1 MATVTIILITESDIH
16 LHLECNFVNTSPAI
30 TWSETITINRTRLDG
45 MTQAQIRDEVF
56 FPLCQKLIT
65 ERVGL
70 RRAQLA
76 ANSIINVAQTVPDTN

>member
-1 MATVTIILITESDIH
+1 MATVTVTLVTETDIH
-16 LHLECNFVNTSPAI
+16 LHLECNFVNVSPAI
-30 TWSETITINRTRLDG
+30 SWSETVTLNRTRLDG

-56 FPLCQKLIT
+56 FPLCQKLIA

-76 ANSIINVAQTVPDTN
+76 ANSILNVAQTVPATN